1 MLSLEVVGSSDSL
14 STAFSC
20 DLIVKRL
27 TESVLAGDSGRQLR
41 LGGGGGD
48 GRKTPRRSLYAAG
61 LTIM

>member
-41 LGGGGGD
+41 LGGGD